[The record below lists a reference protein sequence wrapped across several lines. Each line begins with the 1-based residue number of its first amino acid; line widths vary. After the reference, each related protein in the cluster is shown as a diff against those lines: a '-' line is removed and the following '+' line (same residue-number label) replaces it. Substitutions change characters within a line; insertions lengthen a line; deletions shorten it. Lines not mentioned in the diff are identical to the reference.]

1 MPVPSPRNKILPA
14 RGNYADLA
22 AEVASIADGEICY
35 AVDQDQYYQN
45 ESGTLVAVGATKAQG
60 LLADSAVQPGDN
72 VSELVNDA
80 GYITLAEVPA
90 DVVTS
95 VAGRTGDV
103 TLVKAD
109 VTDFA
114 DADYATAAQGLL
126 ADSATQP
133 GDNISTLANDAG
145 YITSAQVPAD
155 AVTSVNS
162 QTGVVVLDTDDISD
176 AAAVNKYTTEG
187 DITKLAGIESGAT
200 ADQTGAEIKTAY
212 EAEADTNAFTDTEK
226 TKLSGIAD
234 GAEVNLV
241 TSVAGKTGAVT
252 LNKSDVG
259 LSNVDNTS
267 DANKPISTATATA
280 LGTKA
285 DLVGGVLDISQIPDI
300 AISEY
305 KGNVAD
311 ETAMLAVTGEK
322 GDWVIRDDDSKVYV
336 ITGDDSSVAGG
347 WTALAYPAGFS
358 GAYAD
363 LTGKPTLGTAA
374 ATDATDYATAAQGSL
389 ADSATQP
396 GDNVSTL
403 NNDSGYITSA
413 PGTNLSYTAST
424 RELASSTGSNATLPN
439 VAAGGD
445 SGLMTGSDK
454 SKLDGI
460 ASGATN
466 VTNNNQLTNGA
477 GYVTSS
483 GNTVIGTG
491 SDINTSGAIV
501 VDQLNMT
508 DGVITSHTTRT
519 MSLGDL
525 GYTGATNANYI
536 TNNNQLTNGAGYITS
551 ANGGNAATL
560 DSIDSSQFLRSDT
573 ADQKTAGTLRFNDN
587 VILSLGT
594 SDDAEFFCNGS
605 HFYLDLNSGI
615 GNFYIRDGSTTRF
628 TFDDNGNFTAT
639 GSITAQAN
647 VTAYSDINLKENIE
661 VIPNALE
668 KVSAIRG
675 VTYDRKDLEGARH
688 AGVIAQ
694 EVEAVLPEVI
704 QTDEEGIKSVA
715 YGNLVGLLIE
725 AVKELK
731 AEIEDLKK

>member
-1 MPVPSPRNKILPA
+1 M
-14 RGNYADLA
+14 
-22 AEVASIADGEICY
+22 
-35 AVDQDQYYQN
+35 
-45 ESGTLVAVGATKAQG
+45 
-60 LLADSAVQPGDN
+60 
-72 VSELVNDA
+72 
-80 GYITLAEVPA
+80 
-90 DVVTS
+90 
-95 VAGRTGDV
+95 
-103 TLVKAD
+103 
-109 VTDFA
+109 
-114 DADYATAAQGLL
+114 
-126 ADSATQP
+126 
-133 GDNISTLANDAG
+133 
-145 YITSAQVPAD
+145 
-155 AVTSVNS
+155 
-162 QTGVVVLDTDDISD
+162 
-176 AAAVNKYTTEG
+176 
-187 DITKLAGIESGAT
+187 
-200 ADQTGAEIKTAY
+200 
-212 EAEADTNAFTDTEK
+212 
-226 TKLSGIAD
+226 
-234 GAEVNLV
+234 
-241 TSVAGKTGAVT
+241 
-252 LNKSDVG
+252 
-259 LSNVDNTS
+259 
-267 DANKPISTATATA
+267 
-280 LGTKA
+280 
-285 DLVGGVLDISQIPDI
+285 
-300 AISEY
+300 
-305 KGNVAD
+305 AD